1 VSSAVKFGQEFLTE
15 RTLIDDLITVREEST
30 MLIWWLRSRKCAKG
44 GPAWFRLP
52 AIPCWVD
59 EANVWLM
66 GGFKHLAA
74 GSLMS
79 WFGASIVSYGSS
91 RTCFV

>member
-1 VSSAVKFGQEFLTE
+1 
-15 RTLIDDLITVREEST
+15 

-79 WFGASIVSYGSS
+79 WFGASIVWYGPS
-91 RTCFV
+91 RPKKKKIYPSESKLSKRRGEKRILFPWP